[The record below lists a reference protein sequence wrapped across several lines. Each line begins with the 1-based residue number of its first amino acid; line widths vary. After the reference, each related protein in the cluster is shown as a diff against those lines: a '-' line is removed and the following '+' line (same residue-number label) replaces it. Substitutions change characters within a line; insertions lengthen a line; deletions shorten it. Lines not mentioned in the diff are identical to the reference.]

1 MRKGNIM
8 ISKLSKLYKKH
19 EDIILYIIFG
29 GLTTVVSFAVQL
41 GAPRLFNASV
51 NVSTVLSWI
60 ASVTFAYVTNRIF
73 VFKSKNSGFAGV
85 AKEAVSF
92 YTARLLTLGMEFL
105 IMWLCA
111 DKFSS
116 FFISVFGLEKIDYS
130 SGLLSFF
137 DGAFETN
144 TFIFKFLANI
154 LILISNYILSK
165 MVIFKTK
172 TQNC

>member
-1 MRKGNIM
+1 MVE
-8 ISKLSKLYKKH
+8 KLSKLYKKY

-51 NVSTVLSWI
+51 NASTILSWI
-60 ASVTFAYVTNRIF
+60 AAVTFAYVTNRIF
-73 VFKSKNSGFAGV
+73 VFKSKNKGFSGI

-92 YTARLLTLGMEFL
+92 YAARLLTLGMEIV
-105 IMWLCA
+105 IMWSCA
-111 DKFSS
+111 DKFSG
-116 FFISVFGLEKIDYS
+116 FFISAFGLEKIDYS
-130 SGLLSFF
+130 SGIASFF
-137 DGAFETN
+137 EGAFELN

-172 TQNC
+172 KQNC